1 MKGKIY
7 LYLFVFSLLVNV
19 FQYVN
24 SKGII
29 DKYEKD
35 IKKFKAKIEVL
46 EKSETSLLVVE
57 KDAVELSTEETSL

>member
-7 LYLFVFSLLVNV
+7 LYLFMFSLLVNV

-24 SKGII
+24 SKAII

-46 EKSETSLLVVE
+46 ETIRSHSFR
-57 KDAVELSTEETSL
+57 S

>member
-1 MKGKIY
+1 
-7 LYLFVFSLLVNV
+7 VFSLLVNV

-46 EKSETSLLVVE
+46 KNSNSEASLLVIDKNKAE
-57 KDAVELSTEETSL
+57 

>member
-46 EKSETSLLVVE
+46 EKSEASLLELE
-57 KDAVELSTEETSL
+57 KDAVEASTEETSF